1 MKSEKKEVRM
11 FVCEFCGK
19 EYLNRKEAEF
29 CEKNCSARKQKEEA
43 HAKWRETHK
52 PKFKVGDIVRFNSE
66 LRMNSCDA
74 CNLYFTVD
82 EISSEH
88 YGANTWSYYG
98 ETGYS
103 YSDEHDSAIKN
114 WIPEDSL
121 KLVLKYEDYKL
132 YESFLKDSLHLKYK
146 HQIRFDR
153 NREGFLIFI
162 PVDEVCK

>member
-19 EYLNRKEAEF
+19 EYLNKEEAEY
-29 CEKNCSARKQKEEA
+29 CEKNCSVRKQKAENRV
-43 HAKWRETHK
+43 KWLKTHK

-66 LRMNSCDA
+66 LCMNSCDA

-88 YGANTWSYYG
+88 YGDNTWSYYG
-98 ETGYS
+98 EIGYS
-103 YSDEHDSAIKN
+103 YGGERDPSLKD

-132 YESFLKDSLHLKYK
+132 YKSFLRDSLHLK
-146 HQIRFDR
+146 HRSQIRFDR
-153 NREGFLIFI
+153 NREGFLIFVPI
-162 PVDEVCK
+162 DEVCK